1 MPLGMNAVRPSDVSE
16 GYVDQSGKRRR
27 ASIIQTLD
35 GDVGN
40 GIGEASERRPG
51 WGLLE
56 SCDAGPFP
64 ALGSL
69 HPIPDLSSNGH
80 NNPID
85 AVVCV
90 DRSKT
95 TTQTISPPSLGLPKA
110 SSTYDTDAD
119 GMRSASRI
127 RKEQVMPAG
136 RSRMRG
142 SSAAPTPY
150 SVGWDGMH

>member
-1 MPLGMNAVRPSDVSE
+1 MNAVRPSDVSE

-69 HPIPDLSSNGH
+69 HPDLSSNGR

-127 RKEQVMPAG
+127 RKEQVMPAR